1 MVTIWSNTNL
11 EAVIGDPESA
21 SVGINSEPRPSFI
34 MVEAK
39 SIIAAVSGRSLYIPD
54 HWLDSEHSN
63 CHYDKRLQLN
73 AQLVGNSRIKM
84 LPQATKKL

>member
-1 MVTIWSNTNL
+1 MPIKNSNYIKLERMVTIWSNTNL

-39 SIIAAVSGRSLYIPD
+39 SIIAAVSGRVALYSRSLTG
-54 HWLDSEHSN
+54 L
-63 CHYDKRLQLN
+63 
-73 AQLVGNSRIKM
+73 
-84 LPQATKKL
+84 